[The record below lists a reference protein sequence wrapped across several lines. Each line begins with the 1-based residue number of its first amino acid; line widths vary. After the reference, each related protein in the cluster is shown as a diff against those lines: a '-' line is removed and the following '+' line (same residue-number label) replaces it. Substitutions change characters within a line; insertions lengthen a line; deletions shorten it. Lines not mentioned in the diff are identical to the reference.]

1 MKKIFLILLFAISYQ
16 LSAISYQ
23 LSVVDSLSQSQSQSQ
38 SQQSESTVSVNG
50 LSQSQSQSQSQQSA
64 STVSVNGLSQSQSQ
78 QCESLLSKSYLKSYW
93 NSGLT
98 VLAQPV
104 HYDWKDWTAFA
115 GVAAATTLS
124 FVYDDEIYNFIDG
137 TFTDNGW
144 NTASQ
149 CTDVFGEEYF
159 ILPSVALTYAIGA
172 INKDCRLR
180 NMSLA
185 ALQSF
190 VYAEVAS
197 AGLKVLTCRMRP
209 LEVNGQQST
218 ANGQS
223 RSLSQSQSQSLSQ
236 TWLGPFKSF
245 ESTSFPSGHAMRSFA
260 LATTVAGFYPEK
272 KWVGIVSYSLATVT
286 SVGRVISKEHWAS
299 DVIVGAAIGYFIGRG
314 VVKFN
319 EKIGNISSVEI
330 QPIATNY
337 GLGVLVNF

>member
-16 LSAISYQ
+16 LSAISCQ
-23 LSVVDSLSQSQSQSQ
+23 QSVVDSLSQSL

-50 LSQSQSQSQSQQSA
+50 QSQSQH
-64 STVSVNGLSQSQSQ
+64 
-78 QCESLLSKSYLKSYW
+78 CESLLSKSYLKSYW

-115 GVAAATTLS
+115 GVAAVTTLA

-137 TFTDNGW
+137 TFADNRW
-144 NTASQ
+144 NTASK

-159 ILPSVALTYAIGA
+159 ILPSVALTYAISA

-218 ANGQS
+218 AN
-223 RSLSQSQSQSLSQ
+223 SLSQSQGQSQSQSRSQSQ

-260 LATTVAGFYPEK
+260 LAATVAGFYPEK

-286 SVGRVISKEHWAS
+286 SVGRVVSKEHWAS

-337 GLGVLVNF
+337 GVGVIVNF

>member
-16 LSAISYQ
+16 LSAISCQLSAISYQPSAISYQ
-23 LSVVDSLSQSQSQSQ
+23 LSVVDSLSQRSESTVRVNSLSQSQR
-38 SQQSESTVSVNG
+38 QQSASTVSVNG
-50 LSQSQSQSQSQQSA
+50 LSQSQSQSQS
-64 STVSVNGLSQSQSQ
+64 LSQSQSQ

-104 HYDWKDWTAFA
+104 HYDWKDWTVFA

-172 INKDCRLR
+172 VNKDCRLR

-209 LEVNGQQST
+209 LAVSGQQS
-218 ANGQS
+218 AVS
-223 RSLSQSQSQSLSQ
+223 SQ

>member
-16 LSAISYQ
+16 LSAVSCQ
-23 LSVVDSLSQSQSQSQ
+23 QSVVDSLSQSQS
-38 SQQSESTVSVNG
+38 
-50 LSQSQSQSQSQQSA
+50 LSQQSA
-64 STVSVNGLSQSQSQ
+64 STVSVNSLSQSQH
-78 QCESLLSKSYLKSYW
+78 CESLLSKSYLKSYW

-98 VLAQPV
+98 VLAQPI

-115 GVAAATTLS
+115 GVAAVTTLV

-137 TFTDNGW
+137 TFADNRW
-144 NTASQ
+144 NTVSK

-159 ILPSVALTYAIGA
+159 ILPSVALTYAISA

-209 LEVNGQQST
+209 WEVNGQQST
-218 ANGQS
+218 ANGQQS
-223 RSLSQSQSQSLSQ
+223 TVNSQQSTVNSQQSTANGQ

-260 LATTVAGFYPEK
+260 LAATVAGFYPEK
-272 KWVGIVSYSLATVT
+272 KWVGIVSYSLATLT
-286 SVGRVISKEHWAS
+286 SAGRVVSKEHWAS

-337 GLGVLVNF
+337 GVGVLVNF